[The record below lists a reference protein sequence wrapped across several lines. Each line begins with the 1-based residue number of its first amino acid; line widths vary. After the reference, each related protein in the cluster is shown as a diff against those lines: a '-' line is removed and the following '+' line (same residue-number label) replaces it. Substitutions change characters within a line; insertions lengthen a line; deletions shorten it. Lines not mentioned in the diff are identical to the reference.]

1 MKTFA
6 KFMLLGALIAAP
18 FTSFADDQKT
28 DEQLS
33 REYKHRIEALKGQIK
48 TNKANQKLNP
58 TDAKLKAEEAELKI
72 SLEDIQAKK
81 KVIDGNLKAQKA
93 LEKANKKAKKAALS
107 SLQTEVNG
115 KVSKESG
122 KGLSTNDYSD
132 AEKAK
137 VSNAASEVSR
147 IGGYF
152 TMV

>member
-1 MKTFA
+1 MSLLIIDTLKP
-6 KFMLLGALIAAP
+6 LGAFPAANA
-18 FTSFADDQKT
+18 ADIQCGDKRL
-28 DEQLS
+28 DA
-33 REYKHRIEALKGQIK
+33 AL
-48 TNKANQKLNP
+48 NS
-58 TDAKLKAEEAELKI
+58 KAESSTVSALQAEVNGKA
-72 SLEDIQAKK
+72 DAQALT
-81 KVIDGNLKAQKA
+81 NLQTEVNTKASS
-93 LEKANKKAKKAALS
+93 AALS

-122 KGLSTNDYSD
+122 KGLSANDYSD